1 MLQGARRVMRLTRSF
16 IGLLAFGLSLMPI
29 AARSD
34 VAALFADLDGA
45 QPNRGLAQMMVIGIA
60 EGFDTVNGQLIAS
73 QHPALYCSPDKL
85 NGDQLID
92 IQRKWFK
99 ANRAKSHRIDKA
111 LPGAPFRT
119 KPRTRTSLKYLYNC
133 RRG

>member
-1 MLQGARRVMRLTRSF
+1 
-16 IGLLAFGLSLMPI
+16 LMPI
-29 AARSD
+29 AARAD

-60 EGFDTVNGQLIAS
+60 EGFDTINDQLKAS

-92 IQRKWFK
+92 ILRKWVK
-99 ANRAKSHRIDKA
+99 ANRAKSPRIDKA
-111 LPGAPFRT
+111 PPATAL
-119 KPRTRTSLKYLYNC
+119 LYALQDAFPC
-133 RRG
+133 SK

>member
-1 MLQGARRVMRLTRSF
+1 MQQMRLTRSLM
-16 IGLLAFGLSLMPI
+16 GLLAVGLSLMPI
-29 AARSD
+29 AARAD

-60 EGFDTVNGQLIAS
+60 EGFDTINDQLKAS

-92 IQRKWFK
+92 ILRKWVK
-99 ANRAKSHRIDKA
+99 ANRAKSPRIDKA
-111 LPGAPFRT
+111 SPGVV
-119 KPRTRTSLKYLYNC
+119 LLYALQDAFPC
-133 RRG
+133 SK

>member
-1 MLQGARRVMRLTRSF
+1 MQQMRLTRSF
-16 IGLLAFGLSLMPI
+16 MGLLAVGLSLMPI
-29 AARSD
+29 AARAD

-60 EGFDTVNGQLIAS
+60 EGFDTINDQLKAS

-92 IQRKWFK
+92 ILRKWVK
-99 ANRAKSHRIDKA
+99 ANRAKSPRIDKA
-111 LPGAPFRT
+111 PPGAVLVFGIIDFNLQHRETP
-119 KPRTRTSLKYLYNC
+119 L
-133 RRG
+133 

>member
-1 MLQGARRVMRLTRSF
+1 MQQMRLTRSF
-16 IGLLAFGLSLMPI
+16 MGLLAVGLSLMPI
-29 AARSD
+29 AARAD

-60 EGFDTVNGQLIAS
+60 EGFDTINDQLKAS

-92 IQRKWFK
+92 VLRKWVK
-99 ANRAKSHRIDKA
+99 ANRAKSPRIDKA
-111 LPGAPFRT
+111 SPATVL
-119 KPRTRTSLKYLYNC
+119 LYALQDAFPC
-133 RRG
+133 SK

>member
-1 MLQGARRVMRLTRSF
+1 MQQMRLTRSF

-29 AARSD
+29 AARAD

-60 EGFDTVNGQLIAS
+60 EGFDTINDQLKAS

-92 IQRKWFK
+92 ILRKWVK
-99 ANRAKSHRIDKA
+99 ANRAKSPRIDKA
-111 LPGAPFRT
+111 PPGKA
-119 KPRTRTSLKYLYNC
+119 LLYALQDAFPC
-133 RRG
+133 SK